1 MKKRVRIYK
10 AGGSTGQYI
19 NRTSQFLQKAQDGM
33 ELRSEQMSD
42 VNDIHERVLQY
53 IEKLLLDG
61 QLNTDD
67 IATNILNQNLGY
79 DAKTVEA
86 MISDVQEKMMMQQ
99 QQMMQQE
106 QMNQNMNQ
114 IAAEEADSEYVDEQ
128 PVMKYGGKKLSKSK
142 FVKDYLKKAQE
153 GMEQNE
159 EVVSSTNDLPQDGR
173 EALSNNFIKGIQN
186 SVLTNKAEQEY
197 NMMQKGGEEDWAST
211 MHNYG
216 EALDH
221 MMPQDTVTETGIPM
235 ARRGRQMRNDM
246 RKIDKDFRRM
256 FGRMPLGFAHP
267 GAMMPYG
274 VSVINPLMAGSM
286 NIPADKTTGNE
297 SGEMIDLPNMKIRAK
312 RGWLGRLKEWEA
324 DINFGSLPVNYMAG
338 MFGGYG
344 IPYNTGYSRLAQTYS
359 PGRIITENVAKDV
372 NNESIK
378 EIVWNTDSEAAN
390 NAANNTSS
398 SSSSQ
403 SSGSNSSQ
411 SNSSNSSSNSQSSG
425 SQSSGSTIPTEQR
438 VPDLSAR
445 IANND
450 VLNSLKNS
458 GLDFSK
464 DRMVVEQYPMIE
476 AVKKAIADGKSS
488 RDIYSGLLKGGYD
501 PNTASLILGEATD
514 LPHAYWRREF
524 MEGPRE
530 PTMAEEQWLRP
541 QSIQA
546 YDDFWQMG
554 ALPWTIKP
562 GSTAVGFGSKMLGPG
577 QKVIGSGQKMLN
589 PGQKLINAPYGTQFS
604 LFQGGGE
611 LENLMRQR
619 AELIKKRNAASFGS
633 KEYLSLTEQINT
645 LNTQIEIQEAVKQAP
660 QDLDALRVSN
670 PYDPAMQWT
679 TLPGQIG
686 TGRGAY
692 KVQGPVGFWEGLA
705 NRLGIWY
712 QDGGQISPEDM
723 DYGNPDLYKFLYG
736 GDEDFTD
743 YKDVT
748 DPYLPQAQTGLS
760 FADYKKQIGDKLQM
774 SLRDDLSAED
784 VYKLAQQAGVNQNQ
798 NQNTSRNSQG
808 FQPGQYY
815 PGMMGGFDP
824 RMMAGMMGGRR
835 PNIGGMMLGSMTG
848 MPFGMLGARRPGL
861 YNRDFN
867 YWTQTGVPTIG
878 GQPYMGQI
886 DPSKISRIH
895 TEGKGRGLF
904 RRPSSSMDIYFNTPA
919 GSNRPKVYFDA
930 DGKMRSTEAGVDLSG
945 SGESSSDFDKI
956 VARETKGMT
965 PGSRDYNR
973 TVKNIKRA
981 RRKNML
987 DEFQE
992 DDGVNN
998 VSSTQDSNLQTDN
1011 NQTQDQTQTQTQ
1023 TSRMSPTGGSGMG
1036 AMERMDREFNTAMGA
1051 TQGPLSRQNTPY
1063 APKAYD
1069 FNAPPSDP
1077 EAFDEWLRNSNTP
1090 VNATTPTSSN
1100 NLLATPTNTPSVSPT
1115 GGSGLGAMQRMD
1127 GDMNKAMN
1135 TRITRSYSPT
1145 LYARPNQ
1152 QPLGEVPS
1160 DPSQFDAYLN
1170 NSTMAY
1176 GGYVPDY
1183 MAYGG
1188 LMQAEEGF
1196 QTGMKCPPGAM
1207 KDPVTGFCKDMATG
1221 KMVQPISNLN
1231 LPTTES
1237 LTKNPFANTQEDPY
1251 TNPLTGE
1258 TAAITNTNDGYKY
1271 TGEDLVE
1278 TGLPDEEVKV
1288 SYKGNTAGTL
1298 NTDSLAS
1305 GIFNVGMPIA
1315 SNLKTMYDNQR
1326 TAMSK
1331 FGAPQTR
1338 VDQRDKRGMY
1348 SGLTGRDATRLNE
1361 EGSMIVGQNAM
1372 YGGSKYRQG
1381 GVYNMSKEDLMA
1393 FMAAG
1398 GEIEFL

>member
-19 NRTSQFLQKAQDGM
+19 NKTSQFLQKAQNGM

-53 IEKLLLDG
+53 IEKLLSDG

-114 IAAEEADSEYVDEQ
+114 IAAEEAESESVDEQ

-142 FVKDYLKKAQE
+142 FVKNYLKKAQE

-197 NMMQKGGEEDWAST
+197 DMMS
-211 MHNYG
+211 
-216 EALDH
+216 
-221 MMPQDTVTETGIPM
+221 QDTVPETGMPM

-246 RKIDKDFRRM
+246 RKINKDFRRM

-274 VSVINPLMAGSM
+274 VSVINPLMASSM
-286 NIPADKTTGNE
+286 NVPEDKTTGNE
-297 SGEMIDLPNMKIRAK
+297 SGETIDLPNMKIRAK

-324 DINFGSLPVNYMAG
+324 DVNFGSMPVNYMAG
-338 MFGGYG
+338 MMGGYG
-344 IPYNTGYSRLAQTYS
+344 MPYGYGYNYGYNTGTTWGTK
-359 PGRIITENVAKDV
+359 PGKVIVEKISETVNDDAIDEVADKT
-372 NNESIK
+372 NNE
-378 EIVWNTDSEAAN
+378 TAN
-390 NAANNTSS
+390 NSGSNASTKSSSSTTGGKRSS
-398 SSSSQ
+398 SSSSSSTTTVPTYNNKQFWPDYLQQALKDSIKSVGIDYGRMYDMVEKQ
-403 SSGSNSSQ
+403 SAVDELLEKGTSPD
-411 SNSSNSSSNSQSSG
+411 
-425 SQSSGSTIPTEQR
+425 TIRQALVNKGFTKEE
-438 VPDLSAR
+438 
-445 IANND
+445 AN
-450 VLNSLKNS
+450 
-458 GLDFSK
+458 
-464 DRMVVEQYPMIE
+464 I
-476 AVKKAIADGKSS
+476 
-488 RDIYSGLLKGGYD
+488 
-501 PNTASLILGEATD
+501 
-514 LPHAYWRREF
+514 
-524 MEGPRE
+524 
-530 PTMAEEQWLRP
+530 
-541 QSIQA
+541 
-546 YDDFWQMG
+546 
-554 ALPWTIKP
+554 
-562 GSTAVGFGSKMLGPG
+562 MLGN
-577 QKVIGSGQKMLN
+577 KSYSVNKSN
-589 PGQKLINAPYGTQFS
+589 ESINSNNKSNIKKYETSSVLPNFS
-604 LFQGGGE
+604 FPKFRMPIMFQGGGTVDDLKREREE
-611 LENLMRQR
+611 LVKQRDALSFGSKEYLSLMNKIDSLDNRIEIEESIKQVPSDLDALNVDNPYEPPEPPSFSTQMTVLKDVMKTAPINPFS
-619 AELIKKRNAASFGS
+619 AEYSYRPAITGSGIGDRILSGVLDLFYEDGGEVDDLKKQKEELVKKRNAASFGS
-633 KEYLSLTEQINT
+633 QEYLNLTAKIDSLDR
-645 LNTQIEIQEAVKQAP
+645 QIEMQESIERVP
-660 QDLDALRVSN
+660 SDLDNLRVSN
-670 PYDPAMQWT
+670 MYSPEMQWH
-679 TLPGQIG
+679 TLPGEIG
-686 TGRGAY
+686 TGRGSY
-692 KVQGPVGFWEGLA
+692 RVQGPVSFWEGLA
-705 NRLGIWY
+705 NKLGIFY
-712 QDGGQISPEDM
+712 EDGGQISPQDM
-723 DYGNPDLYKFLYG
+723 NYGDPDLYKFVYG

-748 DPYLPQAQTGLS
+748 DAYLPQAQNGLS
-760 FADYKKQIGDKLQM
+760 YEDYRKQIGDKLQM
-774 SLRDDLSAED
+774 SLRDDLSAKEM
-784 VYKLAQQAGVNQNQ
+784 YELSQQAGMS
-798 NQNTSRNSQG
+798 NTGNNNNDAVARAKQMGYYGPDPQG
-808 FQPGQYY
+808 FLDRASQMQSSSNYAGGRGYPGTVGGYGGYGY
-815 PGMMGGFDP
+815 PGGYRAPGGIGRQILGALTGVPYGMMG
-824 RMMAGMMGGRR
+824 
-835 PNIGGMMLGSMTG
+835 S
-848 MPFGMLGARRPGL
+848 RRPGL
-861 YNRDFN
+861 YTRDFN
-867 YWTQTGVPTIG
+867 YWTQTGVPTMD
-878 GQPYMGQI
+878 GQPYMGQL

-895 TEGKGRGLF
+895 AESKGRGLF
-904 RRPSSSMDIYFNTPA
+904 RRPSSSMDVYFNTPA

-965 PGSRDYNR
+965 PGSKDYNR
-973 TVKNIKRA
+973 TVKNLKRA

-998 VSSTQDSNLQTDN
+998 VSSTQDSNLQTDD
-1011 NQTQDQTQTQTQ
+1011 NQTQDQTQ

-1036 AMERMDREFNTAMGA
+1036 AMERMDREFNAEMMGE
-1051 TQGPLSRQNTPY
+1051 TQGPLSKQNAPY
-1063 APKAYD
+1063 APKAYN

-1077 EAFDEWLRNSNTP
+1077 EA
-1090 VNATTPTSSN
+1090 
-1100 NLLATPTNTPSVSPT
+1100 
-1115 GGSGLGAMQRMD
+1115 
-1127 GDMNKAMN
+1127 
-1135 TRITRSYSPT
+1135 
-1145 LYARPNQ
+1145 
-1152 QPLGEVPS
+1152 
-1160 DPSQFDAYLN
+1160 FDAYLN

-1196 QTGMKCPPGAM
+1196 QTGMKCPPGAI
-1207 KDPVTGFCKDMATG
+1207 KDPVTGFCKDTATG

-1237 LTKNPFANTQEDPY
+1237 LTKNTMSFTQDDPY
-1251 TNPLTGE
+1251 VNPITGE
-1258 TAAITNTNDGYKY
+1258 TPAITNTSDGYKY

-1298 NTDSLAS
+1298 NTGALAS
-1305 GIFNVGMPIA
+1305 NIFNVGMPIA

-1361 EGSMIVGQNAM
+1361 EGDIIVGQNAM

-1393 FMAAG
+1393 FMTAG